1 MNSTNSTN
9 STKSTNSDKGFLKGI
24 RLTAFLDCYQEWHAF
39 VQGFCEVLCPWPP
52 RVRLRAPSPVQDATG
67 DSLLQE
73 IKDEHHYYMFGRALG
88 VIAWLII
95 AKIIQEA
102 FW

>member
-1 MNSTNSTN
+1 MRFFGWLNLNNFFDT
-9 STKSTNSDKGFLKGI
+9 
-24 RLTAFLDCYQEWHAF
+24 CQEWHAF
-39 VQGFCEVLCPWPP
+39 VEGFCEVLCPWPA
-52 RVRLRAPSPVQDATG
+52 RHKLSG
-67 DSLLQE
+67 KLLE
-73 IKDEHHYYMFGRALG
+73 DLKGEHHYYVFGRAMG